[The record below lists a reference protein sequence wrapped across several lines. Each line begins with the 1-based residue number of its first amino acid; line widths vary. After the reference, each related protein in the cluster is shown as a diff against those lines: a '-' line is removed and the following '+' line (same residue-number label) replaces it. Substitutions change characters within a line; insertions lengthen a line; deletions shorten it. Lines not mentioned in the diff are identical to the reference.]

1 MKIRVNG
8 NSVRLRLA
16 PNEVSELVQTGNVS
30 DVCYFPNGNFT
41 YGVRATSTSKMNASF
56 VNGYI
61 SIHIPDTQ
69 LKGWDENDKVGFEH
83 TTPEGLFILVEK
95 DFKCLQP
102 RKHENES
109 HLYENPIVSK

>member
-8 NSVRLRLA
+8 NSIRLRLA
-16 PNEVSELVQTGNVS
+16 PEEVTELVNTGSVS
-30 DVCYFPNGNFT
+30 DVCAFPNGNFT
-41 YGVRATSTSKMNASF
+41 YGIRATTASEMNASF
-56 VNGYI
+56 LNGFI
-61 SIHIPDTQ
+61 AVQVPEGQ
-69 LKGWDENDKVGFEH
+69 LVEWDQNEKVGFEF
-83 TTPEGLFILVEK
+83 TTPSGLFLLVEK